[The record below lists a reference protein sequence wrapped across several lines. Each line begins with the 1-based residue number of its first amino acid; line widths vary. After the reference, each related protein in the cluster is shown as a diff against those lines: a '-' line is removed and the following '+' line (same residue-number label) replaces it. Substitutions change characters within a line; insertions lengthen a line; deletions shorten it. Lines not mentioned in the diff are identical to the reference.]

1 MNTAFISVDI
11 QNDYFKGGRN
21 ELFNADLALT
31 RAQEALALFR
41 EKGLPVVHI
50 QCILLDEQ
58 ATFFLPGTEGINIHE
73 GMKPRSDEKVIVK
86 HTPDSFFQTE
96 LQQHLES
103 IQATRLV
110 ICGMMSHI
118 CIDSTVRSAHRLGYE
133 VLLLGDACATR
144 DLAWNGAV
152 IPAPTVHDAFMA
164 SLQDT
169 FAQVID
175 TGSLHNM
182 I

>member
-1 MNTAFISVDI
+1 MNTALVLVDI

-21 ELFNADLALT
+21 ELFNTDQAAT
-31 RAQEALALFR
+31 HAQEALSLFR

-50 QCILLDEQ
+50 QCILLENN
-58 ATFFLPGTEGINIHE
+58 ATFFLPDTEGIEIHE
-73 GMKPRSDEKVIVK
+73 RVKPQAGEKVIVK

-96 LQQHLES
+96 LQSYLES
-103 IQATRLV
+103 INVTRLV
-110 ICGMMSHI
+110 IGGMMSHI
-118 CIDSTVRSAHRLGYE
+118 CIDSTVRTAHRLGYE
-133 VLLLGDACATR
+133 VILLGEACTTR
-144 DLAWNGAV
+144 DLVWKDNV
-152 IPAPTVHDAFMA
+152 IPAKTVHDTFMA

-175 TGSLHNM
+175 TGSLYDK

>member
-21 ELFNADLALT
+21 ELYHPDQALT
-31 RAQEALALFR
+31 HAQEALALFR
-41 EKGLPVVHI
+41 EKNLPIIHI

-58 ATFFLPGTEGINIHE
+58 ATFFLPGTEGIHIHE
-73 GMKPRSDEKVIVK
+73 GVKPRSDEKVIVK

-96 LQQHLES
+96 LQAHLES
-103 IQATRLV
+103 IQAKRLV

-118 CIDSTVRSAHRLGYE
+118 CIDSTVRSASRLGYE
-133 VLLLGDACATR
+133 VMLLDDTCATR
-144 DLAWNGAV
+144 DLEWNGTV
-152 IPAPTVHDAFMA
+152 IPAQTVHDVFMA
-164 SLQDT
+164 SLQGT
-169 FAQVID
+169 FAQVIP
-175 TGSLHNM
+175 TSSLRDM